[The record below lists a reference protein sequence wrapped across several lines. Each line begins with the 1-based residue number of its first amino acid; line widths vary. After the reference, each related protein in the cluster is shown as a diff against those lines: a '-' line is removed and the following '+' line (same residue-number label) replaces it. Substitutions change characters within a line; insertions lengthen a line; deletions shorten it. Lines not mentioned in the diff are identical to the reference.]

1 MIMLRPARES
11 SIPERTAFSTDKRKS
26 WATLLVRSTA
36 PVKSFEGMADV
47 RDFVSAGSI
56 KAESSDT
63 NLAVVGSKSSGIV
76 KFSAPIRICDE
87 SSIALT
93 EGEDLLR
100 IRIGT
105 RSSPLALAQVKVIA
119 DMIRASWPDAEIIPV
134 PIKTSGDKNMAAF
147 SSDPQGIKGMF
158 THEIEES
165 LRRGEIDIAVHSLKD
180 LPANIAPDLPIVA
193 YSKRGDPRDALIGGF
208 GVIGTSSARR
218 RVQLAGLYPDAKIVP
233 VRGNIGT
240 RLKKLDAGEYSGL
253 VLSAAGLE
261 RLGLSQRIA
270 RIFTVD
276 EIVPSPGQGI
286 LACQGRSDSDYPYLE
301 CVNDED
307 ARDCAVAERS
317 FSRCLGSG
325 CNIPAGA
332 YAEVD
337 GEHLTLRGFFADDG
351 RIKRVM
357 LSGKRREAESMGMK
371 LAEVVLS

>member
-1 MIMLRPARES
+1 ML
-11 SIPERTAFSTDKRKS
+11 T
-26 WATLLVRSTA
+26 
-36 PVKSFEGMADV
+36 
-47 RDFVSAGSI
+47 
-56 KAESSDT
+56 
-63 NLAVVGSKSSGIV
+63 
-76 KFSAPIRICDE
+76 
-87 SSIALT
+87 
-93 EGEDLLR
+93 

-134 PIKTSGDKNMAAF
+134 PIRTSGDKNMAAF

-165 LRRGEIDIAVHSLKD
+165 LRCGEIDIAVHSLKD

-193 YSKRGDPRDALIGGF
+193 YSKRGDPRDALIGDC

-218 RVQLAGLYPDAKIVP
+218 RVQLAGLYPGSKIVP

-240 RLKKLDAGEYSGL
+240 RLRKLDEGEYSGL

-261 RLGLSQRIA
+261 RLGLSQRIT

-286 LACQGRSDSDYPYLE
+286 LACQGREGENYSWLSCID
-301 CVNDED
+301 DED
-307 ARDCAVAERS
+307 SRCCAIAERS

-337 GEHLTLRGFFADDG
+337 GEYMTLRGFFADGG
-351 RIKRVM
+351 RIKRAM
-357 LSGKRREAESMGMK
+357 LSGSRREAESIGMR
-371 LAEVVLS
+371 LAEVIMS